1 MVIEKALPDPAGLFS
16 SKDSAYVI
24 AEGNTPMPLNKL
36 VLLLIVVIAAAG
48 ATIFLLTSTWGPE
61 TLTENWMVAVPLV
74 LVVYLVVR
82 VIGLPGGG
90 R

>member
-1 MVIEKALPDPAGLFS
+1 MKDKALPDPAGLFS
-16 SKDSAYVI
+16 SGDCTYVDTERN
-24 AEGNTPMPLNKL
+24 APMPINKL

-48 ATIFLLTSTWGPE
+48 GTILLATSVWGPGS
-61 TLTENWMVAVPLV
+61 LSENWMIAVPLV

-82 VIGLPGGG
+82 VIGLRGGG